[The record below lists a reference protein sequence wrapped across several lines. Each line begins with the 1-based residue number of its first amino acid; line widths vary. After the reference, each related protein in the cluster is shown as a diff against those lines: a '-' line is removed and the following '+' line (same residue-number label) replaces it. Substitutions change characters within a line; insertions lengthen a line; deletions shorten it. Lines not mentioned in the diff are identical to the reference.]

1 MKCPFSKVPFSKGV
15 RLANE
20 AQTSGWE
27 QAARKLA
34 MDKVEVRA
42 WRAWYEKEVCVPLVL
57 HEGPK
62 GIREVEGRR
71 GRGPNVAG
79 LPLVLR
85 DVSKVEFAGRVYPL
99 VQEGLYRFMILAR
112 SVRNL
117 IVTRDNHLLPILR
130 GLSALHIHG
139 YRDQDKTQDELKALL
154 PTCSFI
160 GVTCGTI
167 ASLAASLLKD
177 LGFKARM
184 VSGLALEDWNTYD
197 NGHVLFEV
205 LCPHAEKWILADVD
219 MGFLF
224 RRKNTHLDAGE
235 VWDCLHRRRAVELVP
250 LTRTLLD
257 PFFVSPAGFNWFLP
271 FRCRWQNGAGK
282 LRWYKRILQAVA
294 IEEGGKRVY
303 VGKREKIVFYLGGKA
318 TEVLPYPEWRERLY
332 GSC

>member
-1 MKCPFSKVPFSKGV
+1 MECPFSKVPFSKGV
-15 RLANE
+15 GLANE
-20 AQTSGWE
+20 AQKSGWGE
-27 QAARKLA
+27 AARKLSIGRA
-34 MDKVEVRA
+34 TARA
-42 WRAWYEKEVCVPLVL
+42 WRAWYEKEVCTPLVL

-62 GIREVEGRR
+62 GIRKIGRR
-71 GRGPNVAG
+71 KGHATDIAR
-79 LPLVLR
+79 LPLVAG
-85 DVSKVEFAGRVYPL
+85 DMTAVEFAGKVYPL

-117 IVTRDNHLLPILR
+117 IVTRDNHLLPILQ

-177 LGFKARM
+177 LGFKTRM

-197 NGHVLFEV
+197 NGHVLFEAF
-205 LCPHAEKWILADVD
+205 CPSAEKWILADVD

-224 RRKNTHLDAGE
+224 RRKSDHLDAGE
-235 VWDCLHRRRAVELVP
+235 VWECFHRRRAMELVP
-250 LTRTLLD
+250 LANTLVD
-257 PFFVSPAGFNWFLP
+257 PFFVSPWGFNWFLP
-271 FRCRWQNGAGK
+271 FRYEWQGGAEK
-282 LRWYKRILQAVA
+282 LRWYRRIFQAVA

-303 VGKREKIVFYLGGKA
+303 VGEREKIVSYLGEQA
-318 TEVLPYPEWRERLY
+318 AEVLPYPEWRERLY